1 MMLKNL
7 NFNFLAG
14 LLLTEFSVFDRMRL
28 FATSLFMTI
37 STFLLAQGQ
46 ADWWYFGSNAGVH
59 FTSSVPVAVNDG
71 QLSTSEGCA
80 SISDQAG
87 NLQFYTDGIVV
98 YDKNHNLMP
107 NGTGLL
113 GNSSST
119 HSGIIVPR
127 PGSST
132 DFYVFTVD
140 DGGNNGVGMYYSK
153 VDLSLNSGN
162 GDVVTSEKNVA
173 LADSTSEKVAAVKK
187 ANGYW
192 IITHKAE
199 TNQYYTYEVTSAGV
213 NTTPV
218 ISNTVW
224 NTAGFGYGIAVSTAG
239 TKLASVYFTTDS
251 IHVYDVNLTNG
262 QITSDYKIGSTM
274 SSSTMYGL
282 EFSPTADI
290 LYMQSYAQGDV
301 RQFDLTAG
309 NSAAISASEVIVG
322 QTSTGGGQMQTGRD
336 GKIYCARQGQLRL
349 SVIEEPDVLGSG
361 CNWVDTAIVL
371 TAQSRYGLP
380 TFIQSFFSISFNVSK
395 TCFGDST
402 FVSLDTNGV
411 DSVKWNFGDAG
422 SGALNTS
429 EDLFASHF
437 YADTGLYQIEL
448 IAYADTLSD
457 TSYQSIRVYPRQSID
472 LGSDTLVCTG
482 TRLEFIATQPFA
494 QFLWQDSTAAD
505 TFLTAGDTFI
515 KVIVFGVCDTVSDS
529 LSIVYDDSIL
539 IDLGPDTL
547 LCGGQGYTINSNI
560 NTTAELAWSTGDSSS
575 TSIVLT
581 TTGDYYLI
589 ATNACGTVTDS
600 VEVTIQPIIPTFDVL
615 GPDTINCFDNEIVL
629 THPDSLGT
637 TYIWSDS
644 SSKKTYRVD
653 TTETVWLYAFNE
665 CGSAIDT
672 INIIFNG
679 EIISELGEDTTICNL
694 DSIVL
699 NAYSPGAS
707 YLWSTGDATDS
718 IVSLSESKLYI
729 VTVTEGSCTTIESKR
744 VDLSDVFCPGIDCRV
759 KVANVITPN
768 GDGMNDTW
776 KVVSDCKI
784 QDYDLRIYNRW
795 GQLVFSSD
803 NVNIAWDATV
813 NGAPV
818 ADGIYFYELDFKD
831 TVIVD
836 VDSEDHRGSIT
847 VIRD

>member
-1 MMLKNL
+1 MDKNKI
-7 NFNFLAG
+7 FLFAG
-14 LLLTEFSVFDRMRL
+14 LLFRDFFVFNRMRVLLTTLLL
-28 FATSLFMTI
+28 FSTI
-37 STFLLAQGQ
+37 LIHAQGQ

-59 FTSSVPVAVNDG
+59 FTSSGPVAVNDG
-71 QLSTSEGCA
+71 QLTTFEGCA

-98 YDKNHNLMP
+98 YDKNHTLMP

-199 TNQYYTYEVTSAGV
+199 TNQYYTYEDTSAGV

-218 ISNTVW
+218 ISNTAW

-239 TKLASVYFTTDS
+239 TKLASVYFTTYS
-251 IHVYDVNLTNG
+251 IHVYDVNLVNG
-262 QITSDYKIGSTM
+262 QITSVYKIGSTM

-322 QTSTGGGQMQTGRD
+322 QTSTGGGQMQTGPD

-349 SVIEEPDVLGSG
+349 SVIEDPDVLGSG

-371 TAQSRYGLP
+371 TASSRYGLP
-380 TFIQSFFSISFNVSK
+380 TFIQSFFNISFNVSE

-411 DSVKWNFGDAG
+411 DSVKWNFGDPS

-429 EDLFASHF
+429 EALFASHF
-437 YADTGLYQIEL
+437 YADTGLYEIEL
-448 IAYADTLSD
+448 IAYADTLTD
-457 TSYQSIRVYPRQSID
+457 TSYQSIQVYPRQSID
-472 LGSDTLVCTG
+472 LGEDTLLCRG
-482 TRLEFIATQPFA
+482 AELEFLVTQPFA
-494 QFLWQDSTAAD
+494 QFLWQDSSTAD
-505 TFLTAGDTFI
+505 TFLTIGETFI
-515 KVIVFGVCDTVSDS
+515 KVTVFGVCDTVSDS
-529 LSIVYDDSIL
+529 VNITYDDTIL

-560 NTTAELAWSTGDSSS
+560 NTAADLAWSNGDSSS
-575 TSIVLT
+575 TSIVVS
-581 TTGDYYLI
+581 TTGNYYLI
-589 ATNACGTVTDS
+589 ASNACGTITDS
-600 VEVTIQPIIPTFDVL
+600 VEVTIQPIPTFDVL
-615 GPDTINCFDNEIVL
+615 GPDTINCFDDEIVL
-629 THPDSLGT
+629 EHPDSAGT

-644 SSKKTYRVD
+644 TIKKTYRVD
-653 TTETVWLYAFNE
+653 TTEIVWLASFNE

-699 NAYSPGAS
+699 HAFSPGAS
-707 YLWSTGDATDS
+707 YLWSTGDTTNS
-718 IVSLSESKLYI
+718 IVTLPDSKLYT
-729 VTVTEGSCTTIESKR
+729 VTVTEGFCTTIESKR
-744 VDLSDVFCPGIDCRV
+744 VDLSDVFCPSIDCRV
-759 KVANVITPN
+759 QVANVITPN

-776 KVVSDCKI
+776 KVLSDCKI
-784 QDYDLRIYNRW
+784 REFDLRIFNRW

-803 NVNIAWDATV
+803 NANVAWDGTV
-813 NGAPV
+813 NGAPA
-818 ADGIYFYELDFKD
+818 ADGIYYYEMIFKD
-831 TVIVD
+831 TDIVD
-836 VDSEDHRGSIT
+836 VVSEDSRGSIT
-847 VIRD
+847 LIRD

>member
-1 MMLKNL
+1 MRILTT
-7 NFNFLAG
+7 
-14 LLLTEFSVFDRMRL
+14 LLLL
-28 FATSLFMTI
+28 FTTLFVQ
-37 STFLLAQGQ
+37 SQGQ
-46 ADWWYFGSNAGVH
+46 ADWWYFGSNAGVQ
-59 FTSSVPVAVNDG
+59 FSTSGLVAVNDG
-71 QLSTSEGCA
+71 QLSTFEGCA

-107 NGTGLL
+107 NGSGLL

-132 DFYVFTVD
+132 DFYIFTVD
-140 DGGNNGVGMYYSK
+140 DGGTAGVGMYYSK

-162 GDVVTSEKNVA
+162 GDVVTSEKNVF
-173 LADSTSEKVAAVKK
+173 LVDDTSEKVAAVKK

-192 IITHKAE
+192 IITHLAE

-218 ISNTVW
+218 VSTTAW
-224 NTAGFGYGIAVSTAG
+224 NTAGFGYGIAASSAG

-251 IHVYDVNLTNG
+251 IHVYDVNLANG

-274 SSSTMYGL
+274 TLSQMYGL
-282 EFSPTADI
+282 EFSPSADI
-290 LYMQSYAQGDV
+290 LYMQSYASGDV

-322 QTSTGGGQMQTGRD
+322 QSGTGGGQLQTGPD

-349 SVIEEPDVLGSG
+349 SVIENPDILGSG

-395 TCFGDST
+395 TCFGDTT

-411 DSVKWNFGDAG
+411 DSVKWDFGDPS
-422 SGALNTS
+422 SGALNNS
-429 EDLFASHF
+429 EELFASHF
-437 YADTGLYQIEL
+437 YADTGLYEIEL
-448 IAYADTLSD
+448 IAYADTLTD

-472 LGSDTLVCTG
+472 LGPDTLVCVG
-482 TRLEFIATQPFA
+482 TQLEFDASQPYA
-494 QFLWQDSTAAD
+494 QFLWQDSTTAD
-505 TFLTAGDTFI
+505 TFLTTGETFI
-515 KVIVFGVCDTVSDS
+515 KVTVIGTCDTVSDS
-529 LSIVYDDSIL
+529 VNIAYDDSIQF
-539 IDLGPDTL
+539 DLGPDTL
-547 LCGGQGYTINSNI
+547 LCGGQIYTLISNI
-560 NTTAELAWSTGDSSS
+560 NIATHLNWSTGDSTDSIQIT
-575 TSIVLT
+575 TSGVYALSASNT
-581 TTGDYYLI
+581 
-589 ATNACGTVTDS
+589 CGSLVDS
-600 VEVTIQPIIPTFDVL
+600 VEIILKPVPAVSLLPD
-615 GPDTINCFDNEIVL
+615 DTINCFDNEIVL
-629 THPDSLGT
+629 EHPNLDST
-637 TYIWSDS
+637 TYVWSDS

-653 TTETVWLYAFNE
+653 TTETVWLAAFND
-665 CGSAIDT
+665 CGSSIDT

-694 DSIVL
+694 DSLVL
-699 NAYSPGAS
+699 NAFSPGAS
-707 YLWSTGDATDS
+707 YLWSTGDTTDS
-718 IVSLSESKLYI
+718 IVTLSESKLYT
-729 VTVTEGSCTTIESKR
+729 VTVTEGLCTTIESKR

-759 KVANVITPN
+759 QVANVITPN

-776 KVVSDCKI
+776 KVMTDCKI
-784 QDYDLRIYNRW
+784 QDFDLRIFNRW

-803 NVNIAWDATV
+803 NTNIAWDGTV
-813 NGAPV
+813 NGAPT
-818 ADGIYFYELDFKD
+818 ADGIYFYEMEFKD
-831 TVIVD
+831 TVIVG
-836 VDSEDHRGSIT
+836 VDSEDFRGSIT
-847 VIRD
+847 LIRD